1 MEYIHHGTQKG
12 AEKPHGADHCGA
24 GGGGAAGDVVL
35 VVVVGGARSERSGRE
50 VGPDRGENA
59 GERAARAA
67 SGGAGGGGAVVV
79 VVLLLLLLL
88 LLVRLG
94 ALFCLMPEEKKRR
107 GDALVWRKR
116 AFCIP
121 FGPSSLSASL
131 LCLMAS
137 LIVRKAHG
145 GVWPAF
151 WFARK
156 VSEVWWRDVSAL
168 SFRSEEGTLGCEE
181 GIWGRLS
188 CHLGLE
194 GGATGVWWRDVSAF
208 PFGCEGIVL
217 DGEEC
222 TWGHAFWFARN
233 GSEVW
238 WRDVST
244 LSLGCK

>member
-1 MEYIHHGTQKG
+1 MAPRRARRDRTVPTI
-12 AEKPHGADHCGA
+12 
-24 GGGGAAGDVVL
+24 VVL

-107 GDALVWRKR
+107 GDALVWGKR

-137 LIVRKAHG
+137 LVVRKAHG
-145 GVWPAF
+145 GVWP
-151 WFARK
+151 
-156 VSEVWWRDVSAL
+156 
-168 SFRSEEGTLGCEE
+168 
-181 GIWGRLS
+181 
-188 CHLGLE
+188 
-194 GGATGVWWRDVSAF
+194 
-208 PFGCEGIVL
+208 
-217 DGEEC
+217 
-222 TWGHAFWFARN
+222 AFWFARN

-244 LSLGCK
+244 LSLDCKYVIFGSEEGIWGHLAFPSFVREVPERLRCEWCTCLDVDEGWKLLLHIKNS

>member
-1 MEYIHHGTQKG
+1 MAPRRARRETARCRPLWCWWWWRGG
-12 AEKPHGADHCGA
+12 RCGA
-24 GGGGAAGDVVL
+24 GGGGG
-35 VVVVGGARSERSGRE
+35 RSTERE
-50 VGPDRGENA
+50 VGPGGWAGPGRERGREGGTGQGA
-59 GERAARAA
+59 G
-67 SGGAGGGGAVVV
+67 GGGGGGAVVV

-107 GDALVWRKR
+107 GDALVWGKR

-137 LIVRKAHG
+137 LVVRKAHG

-168 SFRSEEGTLGCEE
+168 SFRSEEGALGCEE

-208 PFGCEGIVL
+208 PFGCERIVL

-222 TWGHAFWFARN
+222 TWGHAFWFPRN